1 MSVRKAHSPD
11 PDPPAR
17 GETGSAV
24 PYAVDYLADQRVAV
38 GRFRGHFTAEDA
50 WHGIQAIKA
59 AVAAN
64 PVEGVLV
71 DVRAS
76 DFAPTVEDVT
86 GFAAEFVSFLG
97 RRRLAVLTRLL
108 VHYGLGRMMVQQA
121 QARDIDAQ
129 VFLDEH
135 EALDWLRS
143 PDTR

>member
-11 PDPPAR
+11 PDPPPR
-17 GETGSAV
+17 DETSGAA
-24 PYAVDYLADQRVAV
+24 PYAVDYAADQRVVVA
-38 GRFRGHFTAEDA
+38 RFRGQFTADEA
-50 WHGIQAIKA
+50 WQGLQVIKT

-64 PVEGVLV
+64 PVEGVLI

-76 DFAPTVEDVT
+76 DFTPTVEDVT

-108 VHYGLGRMMVQQA
+108 VHYGLGRMMVQHA

-129 VFLDEH
+129 VFIDEH
-135 EALDWLRS
+135 EALEWLHS